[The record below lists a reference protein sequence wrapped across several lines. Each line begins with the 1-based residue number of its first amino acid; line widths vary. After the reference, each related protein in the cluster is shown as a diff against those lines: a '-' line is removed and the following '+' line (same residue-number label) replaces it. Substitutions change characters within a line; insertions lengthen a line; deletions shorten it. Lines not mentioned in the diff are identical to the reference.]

1 MTKLGHLTALWIR
14 EPQCFPLVSKLTFIF
29 RNYTSFPQ
37 HTRLSLSIFASPWKK
52 KIAPQTMWE
61 INQFSELL
69 SLKYLIVSLKWQS
82 LKGTQMLYHF
92 NTDHWPSR
100 RSLQQAYKSRRKLAW
115 TYFWRCSPNQ
125 EFQGPTQFLSR
136 HEWSNLQCV
145 EVYRKAQNSNKGR
158 FTAIV

>member
-1 MTKLGHLTALWIR
+1 MDLRASMFSFSFETDLHIPELYLFPTAY
-14 EPQCFPLVSKLTFIF
+14 SA
-29 RNYTSFPQ
+29 FPQ
-37 HTRLSLSIFASPWKK
+37 HICVALKK

-100 RSLQQAYKSRRKLAW
+100 RSLQQAYKLWRKLAW
-115 TYFWRCSPNQ
+115 TYFWRRSPNQ

-145 EVYRKAQNSNKGR
+145 EVYRKAQNSNQGR
-158 FTAIV
+158 FTAVV